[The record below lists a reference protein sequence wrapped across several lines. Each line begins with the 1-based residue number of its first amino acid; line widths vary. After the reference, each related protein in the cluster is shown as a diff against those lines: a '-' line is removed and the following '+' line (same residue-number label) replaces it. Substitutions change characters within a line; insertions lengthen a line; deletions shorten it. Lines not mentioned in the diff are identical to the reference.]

1 MILEKTWAEQDFQK
15 HEQKQ
20 ERWLASRPVCDMRQE
35 PIQDDVYFEPEPGEI
50 LCQECFEQYVRDNF
64 LHEIE

>member
-1 MILEKTWAEQDFQK
+1 MTWAEQDLMK
-15 HEQKQ
+15 REREQ
-20 ERWLASRPVCDMRQE
+20 EAWLRSRPECACCCE

-50 LCQECFEQYVRDNF
+50 MCQECFEQYVRDNF